1 MTDKKTKTPVTK
13 TKTPVNID
21 GVEFMLEDM
30 SQVGQRLV
38 QHTADLDR
46 KLQNLGFQLEQMQM
60 GRESVMSKLQ
70 EEIKVKK
77 ESENAMP
84 VNESEPVE

>member
-1 MTDKKTKTPVTK
+1 MTDKKTKTSVT
-13 TKTPVNID
+13 ID
-21 GVEFMLEDM
+21 ETEYMLEDM

-60 GRESVMSKLQ
+60 GRESVMFKLQ
-70 EEIKVKK
+70 EEIKVK
-77 ESENAMP
+77 E
-84 VNESEPVE
+84 VEKAEVVE

>member
-1 MTDKKTKTPVTK
+1 MTDKKTKTPVT
-13 TKTPVNID
+13 ID
-21 GVEFMLEDM
+21 ETEYMLEDM

-60 GRESVMSKLQ
+60 GRDSVWAKLQ
-70 EEIKVKK
+70 EEIKVKE
-77 ESENAMP
+77 ESEDVMP
-84 VNESEPVE
+84 VKEPRPEE

>member
-1 MTDKKTKTPVTK
+1 MTDKKTKTPVT
-13 TKTPVNID
+13 ID
-21 GVEFMLEDM
+21 NTEYMLEDM

-60 GRESVMSKLQ
+60 GRESIMSKLQ
-70 EEIKVKK
+70 EEIKVK
-77 ESENAMP
+77 E
-84 VNESEPVE
+84 VEEAEVVE

>member
-1 MTDKKTKTPVTK
+1 MTDKKTKTSVT
-13 TKTPVNID
+13 ID
-21 GVEFMLEDM
+21 ETEYMLENM

-60 GRESVMSKLQ
+60 GRESVMFKLQ
-70 EEIKVKK
+70 EEIKVK
-77 ESENAMP
+77 E
-84 VNESEPVE
+84 VEKAEVVE

>member
-1 MTDKKTKTPVTK
+1 MTDKKTKTPVT
-13 TKTPVNID
+13 ID
-21 GVEFMLEDM
+21 EKEYMLEDM

-60 GRESVMSKLQ
+60 GRDSVWAKLQ
-70 EEIKVKK
+70 EEIKVKE
-77 ESENAMP
+77 ESEDAMP
-84 VNESEPVE
+84 VKEPKPKE

>member
-60 GRESVMSKLQ
+60 GRDSVWSKLQ
-70 EEIKVKK
+70 EEIKVK
-77 ESENAMP
+77 EIEEAE
-84 VNESEPVE
+84 VVE

>member
-1 MTDKKTKTPVTK
+1 MTDKKTKTPVT
-13 TKTPVNID
+13 ID
-21 GVEFMLEDM
+21 ETEYMLEDM

-60 GRESVMSKLQ
+60 GRDSVWAKLQ
-70 EEIKVKK
+70 EEIKVKE
-77 ESENAMP
+77 ESEDAMP
-84 VNESEPVE
+84 VKEPKPKE

>member
-1 MTDKKTKTPVTK
+1 MTDKKTKTPVT
-13 TKTPVNID
+13 ID
-21 GVEFMLEDM
+21 EKEYMLEDM

-60 GRESVMSKLQ
+60 GRDSVWAKLQ
-70 EEIKVKK
+70 EEIKVK
-77 ESENAMP
+77 E
-84 VNESEPVE
+84 VEEAEVVE

>member
-1 MTDKKTKTPVTK
+1 MTDKKTKTPVT
-13 TKTPVNID
+13 ID
-21 GVEFMLEDM
+21 ETEYMLEDM

-60 GRESVMSKLQ
+60 GRDSVWAKLQ
-70 EEIKVKK
+70 EEIKVK
-77 ESENAMP
+77 E
-84 VNESEPVE
+84 VEEAEVVE

>member
-1 MTDKKTKTPVTK
+1 MTDKKTKTPVT
-13 TKTPVNID
+13 ID
-21 GVEFMLEDM
+21 ETEYMLEDM

-60 GRESVMSKLQ
+60 GRDSVWSKLQ
-70 EEIKVKK
+70 EEIKVK
-77 ESENAMP
+77 EIEEAE
-84 VNESEPVE
+84 VVE